1 MLDIFH
7 TDDIRVERCDGTRR
21 NIQQVL
27 DACREERR
35 PYVVLKEQGTRR
47 KEPRH
52 ISKNSDSIDIN
63 LDSLFL
69 TPESNILVPVTML
82 EEEVYKAEICTYL
95 ARKTGA
101 HLILLRANDY
111 GSKAKQNTQ
120 RIITHIQTIAERTG
134 DNITYEE
141 RVAKGDSFHIHK
153 ELHTYTSLP
162 FREGTGV
169 GSYRIR
175 ISSCE
180 PNLLTDEIIDFVA
193 QSKHFAPH
201 FHIPLQSG
209 SNEVLSIMKRRYTRE
224 LFAERVQHIREVIPH
239 AFIGVDCMVGV
250 RGETQACWEDYL
262 EFVKRLDVSQLH
274 VFTYSERANTRM
286 LELDLYVV
294 PKAERQRRSKIL
306 HAVSEEK
313 TRAFYEKYANRKAV
327 VLWESKKEGDQM
339 SGFTDN
345 YIKVYRPYDKSK
357 VNTFEEV

>member
-21 NIQQVL
+21 GVQQVL

-35 PYVVLKEQGTRR
+35 PYVVLKE
-47 KEPRH
+47 H
-52 ISKNSDSIDIN
+52 
-63 LDSLFL
+63 DSLFL

-162 FREGTGV
+162 LRGGTGV
-169 GSYRIR
+169 GLIILTASREYGLDDWLFGPPEQYVIR
-175 ISSCE
+175 HS
-180 PNLLTDEIIDFVA
+180 PVPVMLVNPRAD
-193 QSKHFAPH
+193 
-201 FHIPLQSG
+201 
-209 SNEVLSIMKRRYTRE
+209 
-224 LFAERVQHIREVIPH
+224 LFSLC
-239 AFIGVDCMVGV
+239 D
-250 RGETQACWEDYL
+250 
-262 EFVKRLDVSQLH
+262 
-274 VFTYSERANTRM
+274 
-286 LELDLYVV
+286 
-294 PKAERQRRSKIL
+294 
-306 HAVSEEK
+306 
-313 TRAFYEKYANRKAV
+313 
-327 VLWESKKEGDQM
+327 
-339 SGFTDN
+339 
-345 YIKVYRPYDKSK
+345 
-357 VNTFEEV
+357 